1 MKDVYYND
9 IQKELKNIGNDSST
23 GLDSIPV
30 ALIKSVADYF
40 SSPFTHII
48 NNCFKVGRFP
58 RLWKIVKICPMSKVS
73 SATVDSDY
81 RPILLLPIISKVFER
96 IMLY

>member
-1 MKDVYYND
+1 MFTIMTHKKN
-9 IQKELKNIGNDSST
+9 LKILET
-23 GLDSIPV
+23 IVLQ
-30 ALIKSVADYF
+30 ALIVFLLPLLNLLQTISRHPLLIF
-40 SSPFTHII
+40 I